1 MLLLP
6 IHGFQFF
13 SRISHG
19 NNPFTYICEVQI
31 VFFIWNKFD
40 MSVFILGYY
49 GLQGW
54 CHFHSSEKRF
64 FWPNFLRFRDY
75 CKKSRSSDENKPAK
89 QRVLD
94 TMLIMVCGWI
104 LPRKICN
111 LISIHSCWK
120 SFFCRRSCFHELRL
134 NC

>member
-19 NNPFTYICEVQI
+19 NNSFTYICEVQI

-40 MSVFILGYY
+40 MSVFIFRYY

-64 FWPNFLRFRDY
+64 FWPKFLRFRDW
-75 CKKSRSSDENKPAK
+75 KKQTNNNKGLFFFLNGI
-89 QRVLD
+89 RLGF
-94 TMLIMVCGWI
+94 LIIFIWW
-104 LPRKICN
+104 N
-111 LISIHSCWK
+111 NCWH
-120 SFFCRRSCFHELRL
+120 FSCFHIHTWLCIVVRL
-134 NC
+134 LSWYILYSCE